1 VTTICHSWGTERIRN
16 PLYKWWQEE
25 RSRRPNPLD
34 GVPVPPDE
42 HFMPPKNGVMLDP
55 EADLE
60 KYPEFYA
67 ALEKKQD
74 LEREWYEEDQKN
86 LERLVAVRS
95 VLWT

>member
-1 VTTICHSWGTERIRN
+1 
-16 PLYKWWQEE
+16 
-25 RSRRPNPLD
+25 
-34 GVPVPPDE
+34 
-42 HFMPPKNGVMLDP
+42 MPPKNGVMLDP